1 MLQLFSFGGNLLC
14 EFFWQLY
21 SFETELEVPALAAV
35 EGGPPSFRAVFIR
48 APAILET
55 GPSVEVLADYAV
67 SDAMLEK
74 VS

>member
-1 MLQLFSFGGNLLC
+1 M
-14 EFFWQLY
+14 
-21 SFETELEVPALAAV
+21 PALAAV

-55 GPSVEVLADYAV
+55 GPSVEVLANYTV
-67 SDAMLEK
+67 SDVMLEK